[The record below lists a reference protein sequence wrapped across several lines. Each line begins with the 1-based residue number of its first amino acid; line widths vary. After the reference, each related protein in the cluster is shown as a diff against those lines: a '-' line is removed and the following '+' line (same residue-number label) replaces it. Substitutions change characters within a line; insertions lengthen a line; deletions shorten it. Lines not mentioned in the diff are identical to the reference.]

1 MKSLIFSKKIGLKL
15 LDTQNPASGLQKYA
29 DEEQN
34 SNLKKD
40 LMSTTTKI
48 EVHYSGINYKDALG
62 VCGKAPIFKSDPIV
76 PGIDLAGVVLEG
88 PLKGKKV
95 IVQACNIGEVSNG
108 GYTQI
113 AHVDSSLLIPLPEGL
128 SLKESMI
135 LGTAGFTAALAIYLM
150 ELNGQN
156 PEKGPILV
164 SGATGGVGGFATQIL
179 KQKKYKIVTVTH
191 RLEFKDNLKKLGA
204 SEVLHYNEVVLK
216 KEQKERTAPLKTV
229 KWAGVIDNLGG
240 EFLESVL
247 PEIPLWG
254 NVCSI
259 GLAKGSSF
267 SSSVMPFI
275 LRGVHLLGVSSNN
288 CTMDLRKDLWKKL
301 GKEYKIDNLIDR
313 VYKVVKLNEVKQASE
328 DILMHKSQGRV
339 LVDVKNS

>member
-1 MKSLIFSKKIGLKL
+1 MKSLIFSKNTGLKL
-15 LDTQNPASGLQKYA
+15 KVLAPNEKT
-29 DEEQN
+29 
-34 SNLKKD
+34 D
-40 LMSTTTKI
+40 LSKTSKV

-95 IVQACNIGEVSNG
+95 MAQGCNIGEIYDG

-113 AHVDSSLLIPLPEGL
+113 AYVDSSLLIPLPEGL

-135 LGTAGFTAALAIYLM
+135 LGTAGFTAALAIHLM
-150 ELNGQN
+150 ELNGQS
-156 PEKGPILV
+156 PEKGSVLV

-179 KQKKYKIVTVTH
+179 KQKKYNVVAVTH
-191 RLEFKDNLKKLGA
+191 RLEFKEYLEKLGA
-204 SEVLHYNEVVLK
+204 SEVLHYNEVVSPTDK
-216 KEQKERTAPLKTV
+216 KAPLKTV

-240 EFLESVL
+240 EFLESIL
-247 PEIPLWG
+247 PEVSLWG
-254 NVCSI
+254 NYCSI

-288 CTMDLRKDLWKKL
+288 CTMELRKDLWKRL
-301 GKEYKIDNLIDR
+301 GKDFKPKNLIDS
-313 VYKVVKLNEVKQASE
+313 VYKVISLDQVKIASE
-328 DILMHKSQGRV
+328 DILEHKSQGRV